1 MSILNPTT
9 QEIADDKASTYRE
22 YWNPPKTTITNPTIE
37 ELHNDLNDLIKL
49 KQEQSRVAKTASDER
64 RGLEHFKQKTFIV
77 AGNYTEYHDWLRRK
91 GYSEQEY
98 KYVMG
103 AETLKGISAENLKGI
118 FIGTWKN
125 RSDINEIKNQ
135 IAVIKSKLSNGTIV
149 SGLSGTTVYY
159 DGQNYPISGTLVSS
173 GGSGAASTFGSNG
186 VFSSGGAGS
195 AATYGTYDITTE
207 TTSSVELIVRAQVRA
222 IIRDE
227 LRNKLQHEIEELG
240 YGDATRDPILVAID
254 RVLDKY

>member
-1 MSILNPTT
+1 MSILNPTP
-9 QEIADDKASTYRE
+9 QETEDDKIRTYRE
-22 YWNPPKTTITNPTIE
+22 YWNPPKTAITNPAIE
-37 ELHNDLNDLIKL
+37 SLHNDLNDLIKKEAESL
-49 KQEQSRVAKTASDER
+49 KP
-64 RGLEHFKQKTFIV
+64 EHFKQRTFIV
-77 AGNYTEYHDWLRRK
+77 AGNYTEYHDWLKRK

-103 AETLKGISAENLKGI
+103 AETLRGVSAENLKGI
-118 FIGTWKN
+118 FIGTWKY

-135 IAVIKSKLSNGTIV
+135 IAIIKSKLADGTIV

-186 VFSSGGAGS
+186 VISSGGAGH

-222 IIRDE
+222 IIRVE
-227 LRNKLQHEIEELG
+227 VREKLHDEIEDLS
-240 YGDATRDPILVAID
+240 YGDATRAVILAAID
-254 RVLDKY
+254 RVLDEY

>member
-37 ELHNDLNDLIKL
+37 ELHNDLNSLIKKEAESL
-49 KQEQSRVAKTASDER
+49 KP
-64 RGLEHFKQKTFIV
+64 EHFKQKTFIV
-77 AGNYTEYHDWLRRK
+77 AGTYTEYHDWLRRK

-98 KYVMG
+98 RYVMG
-103 AETLKGISAENLKGI
+103 AETLMGISAENLKGI

-135 IAVIKSKLSNGTIV
+135 IAVIKSKLSDGTV
-149 SGLSGTTVYY
+149 VTGSNGTTVYY
-159 DGQNYPISGTLVSS
+159 DGQTYPIVG
-173 GGSGAASTFGSNG
+173 TFGG
-186 VFSSGGAGS
+186 GAGGTGFISSGGAGQ
-195 AATYGTYDITTE
+195 AATYGTYDVTAA
-207 TTSSVELIVRAQVRA
+207 IVSTAA
-222 IIRDE
+222 IIRE
-227 LRNKLQHEIEELG
+227 KLHAEIKKLG
-240 YGDATRDPILVAID
+240 YGAATRDPILAAID

>member
-9 QEIADDKASTYRE
+9 QEIADDKISTYRE

-49 KQEQSRVAKTASDER
+49 KQEQNRVAKTASDER

-77 AGNYTEYHDWLRRK
+77 AGTYTEYHDWLRRK

-103 AETLKGISAENLKGI
+103 AETLMGISAENLKGI

-135 IAVIKSKLSNGTIV
+135 IAVIKSKLADGTLV
-149 SGLSGTTVYY
+149 TGSTGTTVYY
-159 DGQNYPISGTLVSS
+159 DGQTYPITG
-173 GGSGAASTFGSNG
+173 TFGG
-186 VFSSGGAGS
+186 GAGGTGFISSGGAGQ
-195 AATYGTYDITTE
+195 AATYGTYDVTAE
-207 TTSSVELIVRAQVRA
+207 IVSTAA
-222 IIRDE
+222 IIRE
-227 LRNKLQHEIEELG
+227 KLHAEIEKLG
-240 YGDATRDPILVAID
+240 YGAATRDAILAAID

>member
-1 MSILNPTT
+1 MSILNPTP
-9 QEIADDKASTYRE
+9 QEIADDKISTYRE

-37 ELHNDLNDLIKL
+37 ELHNDLNSLIKKEAESL
-49 KQEQSRVAKTASDER
+49 KP
-64 RGLEHFKQKTFIV
+64 EHFKYKTFIV
-77 AGNYTEYHDWLRRK
+77 AGNYTEYHDWLKRK

-103 AETLKGISAENLKGI
+103 AETLRGVSAENLKGI

-135 IAVIKSKLSNGTIV
+135 IAIIKSKLSDGTV
-149 SGLSGTTVYY
+149 VTGSNGTTVYY